1 MKTSSVLAATLVGI
15 ALTAC
20 SEPPAPPA
28 PPAPPSPP
36 VASSDSPK
44 SFIGRQID
52 EALQEARKELA
63 KENIDISDGININI
77 NGRSIRGGGKD
88 RNLPRPRS
96 PRRATC

>member
-28 PPAPPSPP
+28 PP

-52 EALQEARKELA
+52 EALQEARK
-63 KENIDISDGININI
+63 
-77 NGRSIRGGGKD
+77 
-88 RNLPRPRS
+88 
-96 PRRATC
+96 

>member
-20 SEPPAPPA
+20 SEPPA

-88 RNLPRPRS
+88 RNLPKAEITP
-96 PRRATC
+96 